1 MPRFFVVIVLM
12 SVGGLYIL
20 GNAAYLMFV
29 ESEYW
34 TQVSRKLVKEN
45 VPIPAKRGNILS
57 ADGQIMASSLP
68 EYKIYMDYVASDK
81 NPETAKELQAWR
93 DSVLMA
99 DLDSISRGLSKIFPD
114 KTAGYFK
121 KRLKKG
127 KKLRRRNWQI
137 YGRRIS
143 YIQYKECKKLPLF
156 RESPFKGGFYA
167 EEFNQRK
174 KPYGSLA
181 ARTLGALYAS
191 KDSAR
196 YGLELSYDSILRG
209 KEGVSHR
216 AKVRNKWLSLVD
228 APPVDGN
235 DIETTID
242 VSMQDA
248 LVTWLQSIPQVRK
261 VNYSEMTAN
270 TLSGLNL
277 LIAYVSMGIIVIL
290 LAVSIFLIS
299 NTVAI
304 GISVRSEEI
313 NIMKYIGATD
323 FFVRAPF
330 VLEGMLIGLI
340 GAAVPLGL
348 IYSLY
353 NYALNYIVERFL
365 VLSGFLN
372 FLSVDEVFH
381 FLIPVSLGVGVGIG
395 FLGSISTVRKHLHV

>member
-1 MPRFFVVIVLM
+1 MKISTLLYTIKQGFVNIFRNKWYSLASIATISACLFLFGLFYSIVA
-12 SVGGLYIL
+12 
-20 GNAAYLMFV
+20 NF
-29 ESEYW
+29 
-34 TQVSRKLVKEN
+34 Q
-45 VPIPAKRGNILS
+45 NIL
-57 ADGQIMASSLP
+57 
-68 EYKIYMDYVASDK
+68 
-81 NPETAKELQAWR
+81 
-93 DSVLMA
+93 
-99 DLDSISRGLSKIFPD
+99 
-114 KTAGYFK
+114 KTA
-121 KRLKKG
+121 
-127 KKLRRRNWQI
+127 
-137 YGRRIS
+137 
-143 YIQYKECKKLPLF
+143 E
-156 RESPFKGGFYA
+156 
-167 EEFNQRK
+167 
-174 KPYGSLA
+174 
-181 ARTLGALYAS
+181 
-191 KDSAR
+191 
-196 YGLELSYDSILRG
+196 
-209 KEGVSHR
+209 EGVSVTVFFHSEWDGCESHIEGQIPSEQQIEEIGQEIAKR
-216 AKVRNKWLSLVD
+216 AEVSDVQFKSADEAWATFGPDYFGEDYAEGFPENPLAGEDSYEIFLS
-228 APPVDGN
+228 
-235 DIETTID
+235 D

-395 FLGSISTVRKHLHV
+395 FMGSISTVRKHLHV

>member
-1 MPRFFVVIVLM
+1 MKISTLLYTIKQGFVNIFRNKWYSLASIATISACLFLFGLFYSIVA
-12 SVGGLYIL
+12 
-20 GNAAYLMFV
+20 NF
-29 ESEYW
+29 
-34 TQVSRKLVKEN
+34 Q
-45 VPIPAKRGNILS
+45 NIL
-57 ADGQIMASSLP
+57 
-68 EYKIYMDYVASDK
+68 
-81 NPETAKELQAWR
+81 
-93 DSVLMA
+93 
-99 DLDSISRGLSKIFPD
+99 
-114 KTAGYFK
+114 KTA
-121 KRLKKG
+121 
-127 KKLRRRNWQI
+127 
-137 YGRRIS
+137 
-143 YIQYKECKKLPLF
+143 E
-156 RESPFKGGFYA
+156 
-167 EEFNQRK
+167 
-174 KPYGSLA
+174 
-181 ARTLGALYAS
+181 
-191 KDSAR
+191 
-196 YGLELSYDSILRG
+196 
-209 KEGVSHR
+209 EGVSVTVFFHSEWDGCESHIEGQIPSEQQIEEIGQEIAKR
-216 AKVRNKWLSLVD
+216 AEVSDVQFKSADEAWATFGPDYFGEDYAEGFPENPLAGEDSYEIFLS
-228 APPVDGN
+228 
-235 DIETTID
+235 D

-290 LAVSIFLIS
+290 LAGRLFLIS

>member
-1 MPRFFVVIVLM
+1 MMKISTLLYTIKQGFANIFRNKWYSLASIATISACLFLFGLFYSIVA
-12 SVGGLYIL
+12 
-20 GNAAYLMFV
+20 NF
-29 ESEYW
+29 
-34 TQVSRKLVKEN
+34 Q
-45 VPIPAKRGNILS
+45 NIL
-57 ADGQIMASSLP
+57 
-68 EYKIYMDYVASDK
+68 
-81 NPETAKELQAWR
+81 
-93 DSVLMA
+93 
-99 DLDSISRGLSKIFPD
+99 
-114 KTAGYFK
+114 KTA
-121 KRLKKG
+121 
-127 KKLRRRNWQI
+127 
-137 YGRRIS
+137 
-143 YIQYKECKKLPLF
+143 E
-156 RESPFKGGFYA
+156 
-167 EEFNQRK
+167 
-174 KPYGSLA
+174 
-181 ARTLGALYAS
+181 
-191 KDSAR
+191 
-196 YGLELSYDSILRG
+196 
-209 KEGVSHR
+209 EGVSVTVFFHSEMDNCESHTEGQIPSEQRLEEIGQEIARR
-216 AKVRNKWLSLVD
+216 AEVSEVQFQSADEAWATFGPDYFGEDYAEGFPENPLAGEDTYEIFLS
-228 APPVDGN
+228 
-235 DIETTID
+235 D

-248 LVTWLQSIPQVRK
+248 LVTWLQSIPEVRK

-353 NYALNYIVERFL
+353 NYALNYVVNRFM

-381 FLIPVSLGVGVGIG
+381 FLTPVSLGVGVGIG

>member
-1 MPRFFVVIVLM
+1 MMKISTLLYTIKQGFANIFRNKWYSLASIATISACLFLFGLFYSIVA
-12 SVGGLYIL
+12 
-20 GNAAYLMFV
+20 NF
-29 ESEYW
+29 
-34 TQVSRKLVKEN
+34 Q
-45 VPIPAKRGNILS
+45 NIL
-57 ADGQIMASSLP
+57 
-68 EYKIYMDYVASDK
+68 
-81 NPETAKELQAWR
+81 
-93 DSVLMA
+93 
-99 DLDSISRGLSKIFPD
+99 
-114 KTAGYFK
+114 KTA
-121 KRLKKG
+121 
-127 KKLRRRNWQI
+127 
-137 YGRRIS
+137 
-143 YIQYKECKKLPLF
+143 E
-156 RESPFKGGFYA
+156 
-167 EEFNQRK
+167 
-174 KPYGSLA
+174 
-181 ARTLGALYAS
+181 
-191 KDSAR
+191 
-196 YGLELSYDSILRG
+196 
-209 KEGVSHR
+209 EGVSVTVFFHSEWDGCESHIEGQIPSEQQIEEIGQEIAKR
-216 AKVRNKWLSLVD
+216 AEVSDVQFKSADEAWATFGPDYFGEDYAEGFPENPLAGEDSYEIFLS
-228 APPVDGN
+228 
-235 DIETTID
+235 D

-353 NYALNYIVERFL
+353 NYALNYIVDRFL

>member
-1 MPRFFVVIVLM
+1 MMKISTLLYTIKQGFANIFRNKWYSLASIATISACLFLFGLFYSIVA
-12 SVGGLYIL
+12 
-20 GNAAYLMFV
+20 NF
-29 ESEYW
+29 
-34 TQVSRKLVKEN
+34 Q
-45 VPIPAKRGNILS
+45 NIL
-57 ADGQIMASSLP
+57 
-68 EYKIYMDYVASDK
+68 
-81 NPETAKELQAWR
+81 
-93 DSVLMA
+93 
-99 DLDSISRGLSKIFPD
+99 
-114 KTAGYFK
+114 KTA
-121 KRLKKG
+121 
-127 KKLRRRNWQI
+127 
-137 YGRRIS
+137 
-143 YIQYKECKKLPLF
+143 E
-156 RESPFKGGFYA
+156 
-167 EEFNQRK
+167 
-174 KPYGSLA
+174 
-181 ARTLGALYAS
+181 
-191 KDSAR
+191 
-196 YGLELSYDSILRG
+196 
-209 KEGVSHR
+209 EGVSVTVFFHSEWDGCESHIEGQIPSEQQIEEIGQEIAKR
-216 AKVRNKWLSLVD
+216 AEVSDVEFKSADEAWATFGPDYFGEDYAEGFPENPLAGEDSYEIFLS
-228 APPVDGN
+228 
-235 DIETTID
+235 D

-353 NYALNYIVERFL
+353 NYALKYIVERFL